1 LLLRLLM
8 YDPDRRNMPRRGIHP
23 ILKRI
28 CGSPVAARLL
38 DIHTTNLG
46 VYIRMRGWPPN
57 SHRYSLLVTLSDSVG
72 AVKRKFL
79 SLLTYLSESNPDES
93 WDYVTDPRWFE
104 GSIIFADRQLPDHLS
119 LAECSIMPHDTI
131 EFFLPPDPDS

>member
-1 LLLRLLM
+1 M
-8 YDPDRRNMPRRGIHP
+8 YDPDRRNMLCRGIHP

-46 VYIRMRGWPPN
+46 VYIRIRGWQNILWPTN

-72 AVKRKFL
+72 ALKKKFL
-79 SLLTYLSESNPDES
+79 SLLTYLEQSNPDES

-104 GSIIFADRQLPDHLS
+104 GSSIYFADRQLPDHLS

-131 EFFLPPDPDS
+131 DFFMAAA